1 MHHASITATLKQKYQ
16 KVVWALA
23 VTETLHN
30 LEEAI
35 WLPDWSKAAGPWHS
49 AVGAFEFRFA
59 IVVVT
64 LVFYAIIYQ
73 FSARSTTWSRYFM
86 GGTLVV
92 ILFNVLVPHL
102 LATLIMTR
110 YAPGVVTG
118 VLLNVPVSVY
128 LLRRGIHERIFVVRD
143 LAFGTV
149 VIAAVLLPLLPISFA
164 LGRVIRMVAI
174 P

>member
-1 MHHASITATLKQKYQ
+1 MHHANITATLKQRYQ
-16 KVVWALA
+16 KVVLALA

-35 WLPDWSKAAGPWHS
+35 WLPDWSKVAGPWHS

-64 LVFYAIIYQ
+64 LALYTIIYW
-73 FSARSTTWSRYFM
+73 FLTRSTTWSRYLM
-86 GGTLVV
+86 GGTLVL

-110 YAPGVVTG
+110 YAPGIVTG
-118 VLLNVPVSVY
+118 VLLNVPVTVY
-128 LLRRGIHERIFVVRD
+128 LLRRGIREHIFSIRD
-143 LAFGTV
+143 LAIGTAV
-149 VIAAVLLPLLPISFA
+149 VASALLPLLPISFA
-164 LGRVIRMVAI
+164 LGRLLEMVAVR
-174 P
+174 